1 MSRTAEKVLADF
13 AGRDVGHD
21 FDEHAFVRSEL
32 SESVFETDRAE
43 EFGPSSRRVFHA
55 IEMFMELIDVL
66 TSILVAFSRL
76 TTDWRMTGI
85 NDALN
90 KGHLNAY

>member
-1 MSRTAEKVLADF
+1 M
-13 AGRDVGHD
+13 
-21 FDEHAFVRSEL
+21 

-90 KGHLNAY
+90 KDHLNVVLIDLEHREFMRITCE